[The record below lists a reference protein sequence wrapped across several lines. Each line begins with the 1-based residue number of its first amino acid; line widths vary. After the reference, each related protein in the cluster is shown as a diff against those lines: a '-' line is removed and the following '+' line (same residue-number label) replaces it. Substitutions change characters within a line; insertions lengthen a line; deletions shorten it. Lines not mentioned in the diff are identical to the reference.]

1 MKFIVY
7 RTSAGGPYPL
17 DETPYPPPCEGTVV
31 RDVRTLQVPDGRP
44 LYVNTIEF
52 ASLRQFVTWASCQ
65 QCPVVLHTEDAY
77 FAMEEHGQLYYNV
90 LEIRDQRE

>member
-17 DETPYPPPCEGTVV
+17 DETPYPPPCEGTRLAVV
-31 RDVRTLQVPDGRP
+31 RHEKYPTGRP
-44 LYVNTIEF
+44 LHVNIITF
-52 ASLRQFVTWASCQ
+52 HDMQDFVQWGALQ
-65 QCPVVLHTEDAY
+65 GCPVIMHSDEHCL
-77 FAMEEHGQLYYNV
+77 EEGSDELIPV